1 MSKLTDLFER
11 DTVVSLLRYL
21 TVGVVSNGLLYAAYL
36 LITHLGLPPVVATS
50 LLYVTGVGG
59 TYLANRGWSFQSSR
73 THSEA
78 APRYAMAYGAGYGVQ
93 VATLSG
99 LTYLLHVPHQFAQL
113 CAMGG
118 AAVTIYA
125 GLKFWVFPNE
135 PKEEDS

>member
-1 MSKLTDLFER
+1 MSKLSDLLER
-11 DTVVSLLRYL
+11 DSVMSLLRYL

-36 LITHLGLPPVVATS
+36 LITYLGMPPVVATS
-50 LLYVTGVGG
+50 LLYVSGVGG
-59 TYLANRGWSFQSSR
+59 TYLANRGWSFQSTR
-73 THSEA
+73 DHSEA
-78 APRYAMAYGAGYGVQ
+78 APRYLMAYGAGYGVQ

-125 GLKFWVFPNE
+125 GLKFWVFPDQ